1 MEKPKVLLYGVL
13 LLQFLCSLHFA
24 VSSANSNFT
33 DQSAL
38 LAIQSKLTFDPT
50 KTVLGGNWT
59 TTTSFCNWIGVSCS
73 KQRQRVTALNLSY
86 MGLQGTIFPHVGNLS
101 SLVSLDLRNNS
112 FIGLLPHEISRLP
125 RLRILVLQENELEGN
140 IPPTLYQCRQL
151 EIISLAAN
159 RLNGL
164 IPKELGLLPRLQQL
178 YLAKNSLM
186 SGEIPSS
193 LGNISTLKRLSLDQ
207 CGLTGSF
214 PSALLNLSSLVAISL
229 YDKNISGFLPIDIC
243 DNHWPNVQIFSVSY
257 NKFSGLIPSWI
268 HQCAQLVTL
277 SLSYNSLVGSIPREI
292 GSLQYLEELYL
303 DGNNLTGTIPP
314 TIGEIPS
321 GGLFSNLT
329 AKSFLA
335 NKGLCGR
342 PDFGVPPCLSH
353 NTQKSKTPLN
363 RLTYILPVIAS
374 TIILPA
380 VIYML
385 AKNQKRNA
393 EIPRSDTNLMAE
405 EHRFISYN
413 DLCRATND
421 FCESNSL
428 GVGGFGSMY
437 KGILFDGTTV
447 AIKVLNLQ
455 REGGL

>member
-1 MEKPKVLLYGVL
+1 M
-13 LLQFLCSLHFA
+13 
-24 VSSANSNFT
+24 
-33 DQSAL
+33 
-38 LAIQSKLTFDPT
+38 
-50 KTVLGGNWT
+50 
-59 TTTSFCNWIGVSCS
+59 
-73 KQRQRVTALNLSY
+73 
-86 MGLQGTIFPHVGNLS
+86 
-101 SLVSLDLRNNS
+101 LDLACPDKQQFEWRNTIINWRIGEVAETVPLDNRING
-112 FIGLLPHEISRLP
+112 FIPDEGVFTCELGKVKFYSRLDLS
-125 RLRILVLQENELEGN
+125 RNQI
-140 IPPTLYQCRQL
+140 T
-151 EIISLAAN
+151 
-159 RLNGL
+159 
-164 IPKELGLLPRLQQL
+164 
-178 YLAKNSLM
+178 
-186 SGEIPSS
+186 GEIPSVV
-193 LGNISTLKRLSLDQ
+193 G
-207 CGLTGSF
+207 
-214 PSALLNLSSLVAISL
+214 
-229 YDKNISGFLPIDIC
+229 
-243 DNHWPNVQIFSVSY
+243 
-257 NKFSGLIPSWI
+257 GLIQSLTYLDFSKNLLIGSIP
-268 HQCAQLVTL
+268 QTLGQLKGL
-277 SLSYNSLVGSIPREI
+277 EFLDLSYNSLSGTIPRPLEA
-292 GSLQYLEELYL
+292 LQYLKYL
-303 DGNNLTGTIPP
+303 NVSFNQLS
-314 TIGEIPS
+314 GEIPS